1 MPAQEGELFIKSFD
15 YVMEGLGNR
24 VRLGK
29 LKFLYRDPV
38 WFESIRIVHAF
49 VEKHIDKALEAEH
62 NRKVSG
68 QSNEIENRRYILLN
82 EMVKQTQ
89 DKLDL
94 RSQILAVFM
103 PSRDTTAF
111 LVSNVFHVLARRPE
125 SWAKLR
131 KEVLSFASQPLA
143 FEVLKSMKYLQWIVN
158 ESTYQAHKFISPKL
172 ISRTT

>member
-143 FEVLKSMKYLQWIVN
+143 FEVLKSMKYLQWIIN
-158 ESTYQAHKFISPKL
+158 ESTYQAHNFISPKL